1 MLDAAFDVLTQPGT
15 SHHEREP
22 VLDFATARER
32 LLGFARPIREQESLP
47 LFNALGRVLAASVRA
62 PRDIPPNPNSALDG
76 YAIATRDLA
85 HEGGETRLRVTQRI
99 VAGAVGQ
106 PLCPGEA
113 ARIFTGAALPPGADA
128 IVAQESTRREGE
140 WVRFSYHP
148 CPWEDVR
155 LTGSDLAAGE
165 VILEHGRRL
174 RPQDIALAASAGV
187 AELPVYRP
195 LRVAVLCTGDEL
207 VEPGEDLPV
216 GRIYNANRYLI
227 PAQIKALGLEV
238 LTIERVEDSLQ
249 ATLDALQA
257 AMVRADVVMATG
269 GVSVGEED
277 HVRAAVERL
286 GRLMMWRVNMKP
298 GKPFTFG
305 QLGEAQ
311 VPLIGLPGNPVSA
324 FLNFALFARP
334 FLLRMQGMIDDCQV
348 SFLLPADFDWPHP
361 SSRREFLRAR
371 IEPSNPR
378 KAVRLYPHQGSS
390 ALKSAAWAN
399 GIAVIPE
406 GKTMRKGDPVE
417 FIPLFALNLF

>member
-1 MLDAAFDVLTQPGT
+1 MQDVALEVVAQPRSPRHG
-15 SHHEREP
+15 SEP

-32 LLGFARPIREQESLP
+32 LLGFAQPIREWETLP
-47 LFNALGRVLAASVRA
+47 LFDALGRVLAASVSA
-62 PRDIPPNPNSALDG
+62 PCDIPPNPNSALDG

-85 HEGGETRLRVTQRI
+85 GAGETRLRVTQRI
-99 VAGAVGQ
+99 VAGAVGE
-106 PLCPGEA
+106 PLCAGEA

-128 IVAQESTRREGE
+128 IVAQESARREGDE
-140 WVRFSYHP
+140 VYFSYRP
-148 CPWEDVR
+148 RPWADVR

-165 VILEHGRRL
+165 MILEQGRRL

-187 AELPVYRP
+187 AELPVYLP

-207 VEPGEDLPV
+207 VEPGNALPV

-227 PAQIKALGLEV
+227 PAQLKALGLEV
-238 LTIERVEDSLQ
+238 LAIERVGDSLD
-249 ATLDALQA
+249 ATLDALRT
-257 AMVRADVVMATG
+257 AMASADVVMTTG

-277 HVRAAVERL
+277 YVRAAIERL
-286 GRLMMWRVNMKP
+286 GRLMMWRVNIKP
-298 GKPFTFG
+298 GRPFTFG

-334 FLLRMQGMIDDCQV
+334 FLLRMQGMVDDCQA
-348 SFLLPADFDWPHP
+348 SFWLPADFDWLKP

-371 IEPSNPR
+371 MEPDEAGRP
-378 KAVRLYPHQGSS
+378 VRLYPHQGSS

-406 GKTMRKGDPVE
+406 GRTLRRGDLVE
-417 FIPLFALNLF
+417 FIPLSAMNLY